1 MIQFIKEKFEYKDSW
16 NLSVDVVFYGKK
28 QSLNICVDGEGDIN
42 DFEDEQKKV
51 LNYLKNNLNHV
62 LLIVE
67 SKVFQYYTS
76 NHSSIESS
84 LAKNKRLKDAPYVSS
99 KLAMSE
105 LVVLKNI
112 IIPYCFEPEE
122 IEFGVALDCSW
133 DPSHG
138 LGVLFQ
144 NFEYLEIGSFDIING

>member
-1 MIQFIKEKFEYKDSW
+1 MICLTKEKFEYKNSW
-16 NLSVDVVFYGKK
+16 ILSVDVAFYGRK
-28 QSLNICVDGEGDIN
+28 QPLNICVDGEGDVN

-51 LNYLKNNLNHV
+51 LNFLKNNLNHV
-62 LLIVE
+62 LSILE
-67 SKVFQYYTS
+67 SKIFQYYTF
-76 NHSSIESS
+76 NHNGIESS
-84 LAKNKRLKDAPYVSS
+84 LAENKRLKNAPYVSS

-105 LVVLKNI
+105 LVVLKSI
-112 IIPYCFEPEE
+112 IVPYCFDPEK
-122 IEFGVALDCSW
+122 IEFGVVLDCSW